1 MWQHILLAHMH
12 TLQEW
17 QHLIWFCTH
26 LRVRYR
32 SLKCLG
38 TLARKKEKKHH
49 CHKKKKKITAVVVCA
64 QRKKSVWSTLVGWGN
79 VNKSV
84 LKLNRKECCHNGN
97 KKTKNYK
104 KIIRHLRICVLLWG
118 SLQYYLCTAELALL
132 SHMSVWW
139 CIRQRA
145 LQNNL
150 FRTWTTCAGGIQCY
164 QITDHF
170 NKTTYKFKQTCF
182 FWIDL

>member
-38 TLARKKEKKHH
+38 TLARKEKQKHH

-97 KKTKNYK
+97 NKNKTK
-104 KIIRHLRICVLLWG
+104 KIIKKSFGTWG
-118 SLQYYLCTAELALL
+118 SVCCCEGHCNIT
-132 SHMSVWW
+132 S
-139 CIRQRA
+139 A
-145 LQNNL
+145 LQNWPCLVTCQFGGASGNEL
-150 FRTWTTCAGGIQCY
+150 CRTIYSGHGRHVQVGYNVT
-164 QITDHF
+164 
-170 NKTTYKFKQTCF
+170 K
-182 FWIDL
+182 